1 MTFMLALLILAI
13 SVLFQFTA
21 AFLALRLIR
30 ITGRRRAWLF
40 IAAGISLMAI
50 RRSITFSHLLSGEL
64 AHPPDLIAESVALV
78 TSLLLLIGI
87 AWIAPL
93 FLSIK
98 HSEEESRRA
107 NRALKTLSE
116 CNKAL
121 LRAAQESDLLH
132 DICRIIV
139 EIGGYRLAWVGFA
152 EQDGAKTVRPVA
164 QAGYEE
170 GYLENARVTW
180 SDTER
185 GQCPVG
191 TAIRTGSPNIAR
203 DVRTDPRLKPWRDE
217 ALKRGYHSVIG
228 LPLFIN
234 KKNIGALAIYAAE
247 PDVFNTEEMEL
258 LMELTNDLAYGIKSH
273 RISAERKQAEEVIER
288 LHRQNEMVLNS
299 AGEGILGLDT
309 QGKHTFVNP
318 SAANLL
324 GYDVEELIGQPSHA
338 IWHRSKT
345 DGSPYLEEECPI
357 YEAYKDGVIHHVTDE
372 VFWRKDGTSFPVEY
386 TSTPIL
392 EDGRLIGAVVTFK
405 NITERKKVEEALHK
419 SEEELRKRVKE
430 LEEFY
435 DMAVGRELKMKELKE
450 EIESMKEE
458 LEKYKYS

>member
-1 MTFMLALLILAI
+1 MTVRLVLLILAI
-13 SVLFQFTA
+13 SVLLQFTA
-21 AFLALRLIR
+21 AFFALRLIL

-50 RRSITFSHLLSGEL
+50 RRSITLFHMLTNELS
-64 AHPPDLIAESVALV
+64 HPPALMAELVALA
-78 TSLLLLIGI
+78 TSILMVIGV
-87 AWIAPL
+87 AWIAPV

-98 HSEEESRRA
+98 RSEEELRRV
-107 NRALKTLSE
+107 NRALKTLSG

-121 LRAAQESDLLH
+121 MRSTQESDLLH

-152 EQDGAKTVRPVA
+152 EQDESKTVRPVA

-170 GYLENARVTW
+170 GYLEEAKVTW

-191 TAIRTGSPNIAR
+191 TAIRTGSPDIAR

-217 ALKRGYHSVIG
+217 FLKHGYHSVAG
-228 LPLFIN
+228 LPLFID

-258 LMELTNDLAYGIKSH
+258 LMELTNDLAYGIKSL
-273 RISAERKQAEEVIER
+273 RISAERKRAEEIIER
-288 LHRQNEMVLNS
+288 LYRQNEMVLNS
-299 AGEGILGLDT
+299 AGEGILGLDI

-318 SAANLL
+318 SAANML

-345 DGSPYLEEECPI
+345 DGSPYPEEECPI
-357 YEAYKDGVIHHVTDE
+357 YEAYKDGVVHYVTDE

-392 EDGRLIGAVVTFK
+392 ENGRLIGAVVTFK
-405 NITERKKVEEALHK
+405 DITERKKVEEALHK
-419 SEEELRKRVKE
+419 SEKELRKRVKE

-450 EIESMKEE
+450 EIESLKEE
-458 LEKYKYS
+458 LEKYKKS

>member
-1 MTFMLALLILAI
+1 MTVRLVLLILAI
-13 SVLFQFTA
+13 SVLLQFTA

-40 IAAGISLMAI
+40 IASGISFMAI
-50 RRSITFSHLLSGEL
+50 RRSVTLFHMFTNEL
-64 AHPPDLIAESVALV
+64 PHPPDLIAELVALA
-78 TSLLLLIGI
+78 TSIFMVIGV
-87 AWIAPL
+87 ALIAPV

-98 HSEEESRRA
+98 HSEMESRRV
-107 NRALKTLSE
+107 NRALKTLSGF
-116 CNKAL
+116 NKAMM
-121 LRAAQESDLLH
+121 RATQESDLLH

-152 EQDGAKTVRPVA
+152 EQDKEKTVRPVA

-170 GYLENARVTW
+170 GYLEGAKVTW

-191 TAIRTGSPNIAR
+191 TAIRTGIPDIAR
-203 DVRTDPRLKPWRDE
+203 DIRTDPRLKPWRDE

-258 LMELTNDLAYGIKSH
+258 LMELTNDLAYGIKSL
-273 RISAERKQAEEVIER
+273 RISAEHKQAEEIIER
-288 LHRQNEMVLNS
+288 LHRLNELVLNS

-309 QGKHTFVNP
+309 QGKYTFVNP
-318 SAANLL
+318 SAANMI

-338 IWHRSKT
+338 IWHHSKT

-357 YEAYKDGVIHHVTDE
+357 YEAYKDGVVHHVTDE
-372 VFWRKDGTSFPVEY
+372 IFWRKDGTGFPVEY

-405 NITERKKVEEALHK
+405 DIAERKKVEEALHK

-450 EIESMKEE
+450 EIEILKKE
-458 LEKYKYS
+458 LEKHK